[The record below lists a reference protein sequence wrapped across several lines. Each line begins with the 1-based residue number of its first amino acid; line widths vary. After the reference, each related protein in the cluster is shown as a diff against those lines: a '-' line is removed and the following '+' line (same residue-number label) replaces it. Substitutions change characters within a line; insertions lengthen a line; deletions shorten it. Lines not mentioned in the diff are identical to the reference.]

1 MQVAVKNQRG
11 DTLES
16 IDLNDAVFNVPMNP
30 SLVHQA
36 MVIYQGNKRQ
46 GTHDT
51 KTRAQVS
58 GGGRKPWIQKHT
70 GRARQGSI
78 RSPQWRHGG
87 VVFGPHPRSY
97 RAALPKRMK
106 RQALRCVLSEKAR
119 QDRLVCLDSTD
130 TIDGKTKSMAQLL
143 ENLAVSGSALV
154 VTKGTDRDVVLAAH
168 NLQKIWTIPVHQ
180 LNAQELLARDVV
192 IMTVEAARWA
202 EESLAAD
209 PHGRRGAKWATAAT
223 VSDGAAVADP
233 EEASPEPITD
243 EAPAEETPVMEAPVV
258 ADADAPVEAETP
270 EEEAPAP
277 RPRRRRTA
285 APSAETATPDAATE
299 TPPED
304 VAPAPRRRRT
314 TRSAEAAAP
323 DAATETPAAD
333 EAPAPRRRRR
343 TAAPDAAPEAT
354 TEGETPA
361 PRPRRRRT
369 TGSAAPEPPAD
380 DTPSEPA
387 PPASDPENTLEEEA

>member
-1 MQVAVKNQRG
+1 M
-11 DTLES
+11 LES
-16 IDLNDAVFNVPMNP
+16 IELNDAVFNVPMNP

-70 GRARQGSI
+70 GRARQGST

-106 RQALRCVLSEKAR
+106 RHALRCVLSDKAR

-143 ENLAVSGSALV
+143 ANLSVTGSALV
-154 VTKGTDRDVVLAAH
+154 VTKGSDRDVVLAAH
-168 NLQKIWTIPVHQ
+168 NLQKIWTIPVAQ
-180 LNAQELLARDVV
+180 LNAQELLARDLV

-202 EESLAAD
+202 EETLAAE
-209 PHGRRGAKWATAAT
+209 PHGRRGAKWAASPAA
-223 VSDGAAVADP
+223 SNGAAVAEPVTEEAPAIEDTAP
-233 EEASPEPITD
+233 LVEEEASTSRPRRRASPRSA
-243 EAPAEETPVMEAPVV
+243 EAAGAETTAETPAEEESATPRPRRRASARSAEA
-258 ADADAPVEAETP
+258 ADPEATAETP
-270 EEEAPAP
+270 EE
-277 RPRRRRTA
+277 
-285 APSAETATPDAATE
+285 
-299 TPPED
+299 
-304 VAPAPRRRRT
+304 
-314 TRSAEAAAP
+314 
-323 DAATETPAAD
+323 D
-333 EAPAPRRRRR
+333 ESP
-343 TAAPDAAPEAT
+343 T
-354 TEGETPA
+354 

-369 TGSAAPEPPAD
+369 TASAAPEPEAD
-380 DTPSEPA
+380 STET
-387 PPASDPENTLEEEA
+387 PPAESPENEA